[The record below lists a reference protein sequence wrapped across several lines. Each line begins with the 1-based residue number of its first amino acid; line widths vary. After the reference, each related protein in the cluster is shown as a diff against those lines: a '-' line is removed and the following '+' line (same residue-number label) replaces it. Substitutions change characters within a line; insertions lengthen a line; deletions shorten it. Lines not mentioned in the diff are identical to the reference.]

1 MDFTLT
7 EAQQDLAG
15 LVGRILG
22 DKVTNERLR
31 EIDAQDDRFDRA
43 LWNELAKADV
53 LTAALP
59 EGGFGLLEQC
69 SVLMEIGRAVAP
81 VPYLPSIT
89 MGATTLA
96 EFGSDEHRR
105 RWVEPAA
112 RGDVVLTAALAEDGE
127 AAPESPATRAER
139 DGDQWVLTGTKV
151 TVPAGPV
158 ADLVLVP
165 AATPDGPRIF
175 LVRPGDAGAEMQRQ
189 EIVDGDGE
197 GWLTLSGT
205 RVSDADVLGSDAL
218 HQLVVRATIGT
229 CAVQVGVLS
238 GALERTSAYAGE
250 RVQFGRPIGT
260 FQAVAQRLADGFIDV
275 EAARLTL
282 WQAAWM
288 ASEGMPCAEEAA
300 TAKFWAAEAGHR
312 VAHTAVH
319 VHGGVGIDVDHEL
332 HRYFVAAKRGEF
344 ALGGASAQLR
354 RIGAGLA
361 AR

>member
-1 MDFTLT
+1 MDFTLN
-7 EAQQDLAG
+7 EAQEDLAG

-31 EIDAQDDRFDRA
+31 EIDRQDDRFDLD
-43 LWNELAKADV
+43 LWAELAKADV

-59 EGGFGLLEQC
+59 GGGFGLLEQC
-69 SVLMEIGRAVAP
+69 SILIEIGRAVAP

-96 EFGSDEHRR
+96 ESGTDEHRR

-112 RGDVVLTAALAEDGE
+112 RGEVVLTAALVEDGNPDP
-127 AAPESPATRAER
+127 ASPATRAER
-139 DGDQWVLTGTKV
+139 DGEDWLLTGTKV
-151 TVPAGPV
+151 NVPAGPI

-165 AATPDGPRIF
+165 ATTDDGPRLF
-175 LVRPGDAGAEMQRQ
+175 LVRPGRPGATMQRQ
-189 EIVDGDGE
+189 EIVDGDAE
-197 GWLTLSGT
+197 GWLELASA
-205 RVSDADVLGSDAL
+205 RVPDADALGADAL
-218 HQLVVRATIGT
+218 QRLVVRATIGV
-229 CAVQVGVLS
+229 CAVQVGVLT
-238 GALERTSAYAGE
+238 GALERTSSYAGE
-250 RVQFGRPIGT
+250 RVQFGRPIGS

-275 EAARLTL
+275 EAAKLTL
-282 WQAAWM
+282 WQAAWR
-288 ASEGMPCAEEAA
+288 AAEGLPCDEEAA

-312 VAHTAVH
+312 LAHTAVH
-319 VHGGVGIDVDHEL
+319 VHGGVGIDLDHEL

-344 ALGGASAQLR
+344 SLGGATAQLR

>member
-1 MDFTLT
+1 MDFTPT
-7 EAQQDLAG
+7 EAQEDLAG

-31 EIDAQDDRFDRA
+31 EVEAQQDRFDRA
-43 LWNELAKADV
+43 LWAELAKADV
-53 LTAALP
+53 LAAALP
-59 EGGFGLLEQC
+59 DGGFGLLEQC
-69 SVLMEIGRAVAP
+69 SVLIEIGRAVAP

-96 EFGSDEHRR
+96 EFGTDEHRR

-112 RGDVVLTAALAEDGE
+112 RGEVVLTAALSEEGGTDPG
-127 AAPESPATRAER
+127 APVTRAER
-139 DGDQWVLTGTKV
+139 DGEDWVLTGTKV
-151 TVPAGPV
+151 NVPAGPI

-165 AATPDGPRIF
+165 ATTDDGPRLF
-175 LVRPGDAGAEMQRQ
+175 LVAPGDPGAEVLRQ
-189 EIVDGDGE
+189 EVVDGDDE
-197 GWLTLSGT
+197 GWLSLSGV
-205 RVSDADVLGSDAL
+205 RISGDDVLGAEAL
-218 HQLVVRATIGT
+218 HQLVVRATIGV

-275 EAARLTL
+275 EAAKLTL
-282 WQAAWM
+282 WQAAWR
-288 ASEGMPCAEEAA
+288 ASEGLPCAEEAA
-300 TAKFWAAEAGHR
+300 TAKFWASEAGHR

-319 VHGGVGIDVDHEL
+319 VHGGVGIDLDHEL

-344 ALGGASAQLR
+344 ALGGATTQLR
-354 RIGAGLA
+354 RIGAALA

>member
-7 EAQQDLAG
+7 EAQEDLAG

-43 LWNELAKADV
+43 LWTELAKADV

-59 EGGFGLLEQC
+59 DGGYGLLEQC
-69 SVLMEIGRAVAP
+69 SVLIEIGRAVAP

-96 EFGSDEHRR
+96 EFGTDEHRQ
-105 RWVEPAA
+105 RWVEPAV
-112 RGDVVLTAALAEDGE
+112 RGEVVLTAALTEDGG
-127 AAPESPATRAER
+127 ATPDSPATRAER
-139 DGDQWVLTGTKV
+139 NGDQWVLTGTKV
-151 TVPAGPV
+151 TVPAGPI

-165 AATPDGPRIF
+165 AATADGPRIF
-175 LVRPGDAGAEMQRQ
+175 LVRPGDPGTRMQRQ
-189 EIVDGDGE
+189 EIVDGDSE
-197 GWLTLSGT
+197 GWLELSGV
-205 RVSDADVLGSDAL
+205 RISNADVLGSEAL
-218 HQLVVRATIGT
+218 HQLIVRATIGV

-282 WQAAWM
+282 WQASWM
-288 ASEGMPCAEEAA
+288 ASEGMPCAEETA

-312 VAHTAVH
+312 LAHTAVH

-332 HRYFVAAKRGEF
+332 HRYFVAAKRNEF
-344 ALGGASAQLR
+344 ALGGATAQLR

>member
-7 EAQQDLAG
+7 EAQEDLAG

-31 EIDAQDDRFDRA
+31 EIDRQDDRFDLD
-43 LWNELAKADV
+43 LWAELAKADV

-59 EGGFGLLEQC
+59 GRGFGLLEQC
-69 SVLMEIGRAVAP
+69 SILIEIGRAVAP

-96 EFGSDEHRR
+96 ESGTDEHRR

-112 RGDVVLTAALAEDGE
+112 RGEVVLTAALVEDGNPDP
-127 AAPESPATRAER
+127 ASPATRAER
-139 DGDQWVLTGTKV
+139 DGEDWLLTGTKV
-151 TVPAGPV
+151 NVPAGPI

-165 AATPDGPRIF
+165 ATTDDGPRLF
-175 LVRPGDAGAEMQRQ
+175 LVRPGRPGATMQRQ
-189 EIVDGDGE
+189 EIVDGDAE
-197 GWLTLSGT
+197 GWLELASA
-205 RVSDADVLGSDAL
+205 RVADADVLGADAL
-218 HQLVVRATIGT
+218 QRLVVRATIGV
-229 CAVQVGVLS
+229 CAVQVGVLT
-238 GALERTSAYAGE
+238 GALERTSSYAGE
-250 RVQFGRPIGT
+250 RVQFGRPIGS

-275 EAARLTL
+275 EAAKLTL
-282 WQAAWM
+282 WQAAWR
-288 ASEGMPCAEEAA
+288 AAEGLPCDEETA

-312 VAHTAVH
+312 LAHTAVH
-319 VHGGVGIDVDHEL
+319 VHGGVGIDLDHEL

-344 ALGGASAQLR
+344 SLGGATAQLR